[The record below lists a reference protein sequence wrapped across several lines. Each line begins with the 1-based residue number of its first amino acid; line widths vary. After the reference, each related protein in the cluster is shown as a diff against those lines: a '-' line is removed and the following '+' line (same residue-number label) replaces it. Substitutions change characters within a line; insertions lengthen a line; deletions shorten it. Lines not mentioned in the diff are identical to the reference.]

1 MLSKTK
7 YTIQNSIHLLIII
20 TLKYVCKW
28 IKKFL
33 KKLKTVVLRLWTC
46 KIFMKLFLYHIL
58 RELVPQ
64 TQLGQ
69 EEPTMEAQAKTAAV
83 PIPGTSVPQRIS
95 FHKELGCG
103 QISLPPQGRCPWL
116 PHCKDFPVSPQS
128 PHSSLR
134 KKAQLPDRVTT
145 DVQALSHSVA
155 VIFHSQSMC
164 RI

>member
-20 TLKYVCKW
+20 TLKYVCRW
-28 IKKFL
+28 IKKIFE
-33 KKLKTVVLRLWTC
+33 KTENSC
-46 KIFMKLFLYHIL
+46 
-58 RELVPQ
+58 
-64 TQLGQ
+64 
-69 EEPTMEAQAKTAAV
+69 AQAV
-83 PIPGTSVPQRIS
+83 DLLDFYEIVSLSYPQRIGTTDTFGTGGAHHGNAS
-95 FHKELGCG
+95 KNSRSSHSRYKRSTVSSHKELVCG

-134 KKAQLPDRVTT
+134 KKAQPPDRVTT

-155 VIFHSQSMC
+155 VIFHSQSVC